1 MKTISK
7 IIIIAAVAFN
17 ALWLSSCEKEFYK
30 DELYRKEISI
40 VSGDN
45 NIIGQEFEYGGDEGL
60 LALYASGT
68 TPLDEDCTIK
78 LTLDTEAIGN
88 YNQVN
93 FDTQFDSY
101 AMQLP
106 DENYSVKNWEVVMKA
121 GENTAFLPINVTI
134 DDLLPWETY
143 FIPIRIEKVSK
154 YMTSLSK
161 YYALLEI
168 HRKNEFATTQRSTYY
183 TMNGTTQSGWLMN
196 NIFGSDVRRQSIN
209 SSKLVVPIGPNSI
222 AIMPA
227 AKVSS
232 DARVIRQSSLKVTI
246 AENEWINAPVYV
258 EGILTDEV
266 KPLRKV
272 TIEPYLDGSDAI
284 EVAMSPVEVS
294 GYDPTTETIYLY
306 YRYRMPSEG
315 IWYDVRETMVRA
327 EF

>member
-1 MKTISK
+1 MKTFIK
-7 IIIIAAVAFN
+7 IIAVAAVAFSTIY
-17 ALWLSSCEKEFYK
+17 LSSCEKEFYK

-88 YNQVN
+88 YNQLN

-106 DENYSVKNWEVVMKA
+106 EEHYSIENWEVVMKA
-121 GENTAFLPINVTI
+121 GENTAFMPINVNI
-134 DDLLPWETY
+134 DNLLPLETY

-154 YMTSLSK
+154 YMTSLTK
-161 YYALLEI
+161 YYALLEV

-183 TMNGTTQSGWLMN
+183 TMNGTTQSGWLLD
-196 NIFGSDVRRQSIN
+196 NIFGSDTRRQSIN
-209 SSKLVVPIGPNSI
+209 SSKLVIPIGSNSI
-222 AIMPA
+222 GIMPA

-232 DARVIRQSSLKVTI
+232 DNRTIRQMSLKVTI
-246 AENEWINAPVYV
+246 AEDEWINSPVYE
-258 EGILTDEV
+258 EGVLTDEV

-272 TIEPYLDGSDAI
+272 TIEPYLDSSDAI
-284 EVAMSPVEVS
+284 EVVMSPIEVS
-294 GYDPTTETIYLY
+294 GYDPETKTIYLY

-315 IWYDVRETMVRA
+315 IWYDVRETMVRS

>member
-7 IIIIAAVAFN
+7 IIIVAVVAFN
-17 ALWLSSCEKEFYK
+17 AMWLISCEKEFYK

-68 TPLDEDCTIK
+68 TPLDEPCTIK
-78 LTLDTEAIGN
+78 LALDTEAIGN
-88 YNQVN
+88 YNQLN

-106 DENYSVKNWEVVMKA
+106 EENYSIKSWEVVMEA
-121 GENTAFLPINVTI
+121 GENTAFLPINVNI
-134 DDLLPWETY
+134 DNLLPLETY
-143 FIPIRIEKVSK
+143 FIPLRIEKVSA
-154 YMTSLSK
+154 YMTSLTK
-161 YYALLEI
+161 YYALLEV

-183 TMNGTTQSGWLMN
+183 TMNGTTQAGWLTN

-209 SSKLVVPIGPNSI
+209 SSKLVVPIGANSI
-222 AIMPA
+222 AILPA

-232 DARVIRQSSLKVTI
+232 DNRTIRQMSLKVTI
-246 AENEWINAPVYV
+246 SKDEWINAPVYV
-258 EGILTDEV
+258 EGVLTDDV

-272 TIEPYLDGSDAI
+272 TIEPYLDSSDAI
-284 EVAMSPVEVS
+284 EVAMSPIEVS
-294 GYDPTTETIYLY
+294 GYDPETKTIYLY

-315 IWYDVRETMVRA
+315 VWYDVRETMVRS